1 MTRSYSERRRPLVRG
16 VLRTGLRAL
25 IIDEEPLSR
34 KRLRGLLA
42 DEPELEVVGECDDGY
57 KAVVAF
63 EELNPNL
70 VFLDVELPGLDGF
83 GVLENIGVDRI
94 PAVVFVTA
102 DDRYALRAFD
112 VRAVDYVL
120 KPFGLERL
128 QRALD
133 HVRGQIARDSTSPLS
148 DDVVISSGHRY
159 LKRIVTNENGRLVF
173 LRTADI
179 DWIEA
184 SGNYL
189 RLHVAGEWHSL
200 RRRMS
205 VLESHLDPDQFL
217 RIHRSTIVN
226 LDRIKEMRSK
236 LHGDYFV
243 VLCDGRQLTMS
254 AGYREKLDELRGRC

>member
-1 MTRSYSERRRPLVRG
+1 MI
-16 VLRTGLRAL
+16 RAL
-25 IIDEEPLSR
+25 IVDEEPLSR

-42 DEPELEVVGECDDGY
+42 DEPEIEVIGECDDGY

-63 EELNPNL
+63 EKLNPDL
-70 VFLDVELPGLDGF
+70 VFLDVKLPGLDGF

-102 DDRYALRAFD
+102 DDRHALRAFD
-112 VRAVDYVL
+112 VHAIDYVL

-133 HVRGQIARDSTSPLS
+133 HVRGQIARDPTGSLS
-148 DDVVISSGHRY
+148 NDVVMSPRHRY
-159 LKRIVTNENGRLVF
+159 LKRIVTKKDGRLVF
-173 LRTADI
+173 LRIADV

-184 SGNYL
+184 SGNYV
-189 RLHVAGEWHSL
+189 RLHVAGEWHRL

-226 LDRIKEMRSK
+226 IDRIREMRSR
-236 LHGDYFV
+236 LHGDYLV
-243 VLCDGRQLTMS
+243 ILHDGRQLTMS
-254 AGYREKLDELRGRC
+254 ASYREKLDDLRGNMPTA